1 MKKKERRRRNPSD
14 GKGGEENENGYW
26 GKLKNSDIVVRK
38 KRREKRP
45 KQEEIVCFG
54 LQIFNK
60 QNRLG
65 SGGLHPPDS
74 EKALIVHGER
84 DVAPLLE
91 SSTHPHDTFVIIL
104 ANSLLHETKEL
115 RRRVLRRIMM
125 FAWNALRKVR
135 ERRPRWNRCAV
146 GGNALITYL
155 ESLL

>member
-1 MKKKERRRRNPSD
+1 MKKKEERRRRNPSD
-14 GKGGEENENGYW
+14 GEEGAENENGYW

-38 KRREKRP
+38 KRRGKKRP
-45 KQEEIVCFG
+45 KQKEIVCIG

-65 SGGLHPPDS
+65 SGSLHLPDFK
-74 EKALIVHGER
+74 KALIVYGER
-84 DVAPLLE
+84 DVVPLLE

-104 ANSLLHETKEL
+104 ANSLLHETEEP

-135 ERRPRWNRCAV
+135 EKRAS
-146 GGNALITYL
+146 L
-155 ESLL
+155 E